1 MAGLK
6 PSLVLIEWHDAHA
19 EPDWMTLD
27 EIPSEPYL
35 VRTAGWLLPDAKPQ
49 HLVMAQSVAGDGS
62 LDGVLCIP
70 VGMVVRIV
78 GLGNPPRASTD

>member
-6 PSLVLIEWHDAHA
+6 PSVVLIEWHDAHA
-19 EPDWMTLD
+19 QSEWMTVD
-27 EIPSEPYL
+27 EIDLEPY
-35 VRTAGWLLPDAKPQ
+35 VVQTVGWLIPDAKPQ
-49 HLVMAQSVAGDGS
+49 HLVLAQSVADDDS